1 MADKGIAMTDELRGY
16 LLAHSLPRTDVHRR
30 LVQTTNEVVNDWAIM
45 QIAEEQGPFLTF
57 LARLVNARLIVE
69 VGTFTGLSAL
79 CLAEGLADGGRVVC
93 HDISEEWVSVGRP
106 FWHEAGVAD
115 RIEVRIG
122 PASETLAHLPDE
134 PVGLAFLDADKPGY
148 VGYYETLVPRMA
160 TGGIIVADNTL
171 YFGAVT
177 DPTNT
182 DDNVAAIRA
191 YNDHVAADPRVDACL
206 VNIGDGLML
215 ARKR

>member
-30 LVQTTNEVVNDWAIM
+30 LVETTNEVVTDWAIM

-57 LARLVNARLIVE
+57 LARLVDARLIVE

-79 CLAEGLADGGRVVC
+79 CLAEGLADGGRVIC

-106 FWHEAGVAD
+106 FWDEAGVAD

-122 PASETLAHLPDE
+122 PASETLAQLPDE

-160 TGGIIVADNTL
+160 AGGIIVADNTL

-177 DPTNT
+177 DPTNN